1 MALRRAGRARW
12 GTGGRSIRDVV
23 TVPSIQMRRRLVAHL
38 RRSGYVHERRVME
51 AFLTVPREV
60 FLPELL
66 AKSGLTAVYRD
77 EAIVTRRD
85 EASHAPLSSSSQP
98 AIMALMLEMLDVR
111 PGHRVVE
118 IGAGTGYNAAILA
131 VLAGA
136 FGLVVSLDIDGATA
150 TAAARALRSIDSR
163 VRVLVADGTQGLPGM
178 AQGRHRA
185 DRWMVTAS
193 TTAVPR
199 AWYDQIAHGGRLVV
213 PLRLTDEPDQLHA
226 VSALVKVDDGF
237 DSIAVTPG
245 GFMPL
250 RCTDGTAFDPMA
262 PASVPPARE
271 LRSAPPAAAGPASEP
286 DPAEAEL
293 VPAELGPTAAAPA
306 EAVRPRRRARGSAR
320 TARVRPPGPLRSA
333 SREQMESVRIVVRYT
348 GGEPA
353 SRWTFD
359 HGDHWIGVDPER

>member
-1 MALRRAGRARW
+1 M
-12 GTGGRSIRDVV
+12 
-23 TVPSIQMRRRLVAHL
+23 PSIQMRRRLVAHL

-51 AFLTVPREV
+51 AFLSVPREV
-60 FLPELL
+60 FVPEVL
-66 AKSGLTAVYRD
+66 ATAGLVAVYRD

-85 EASHAPLSSSSQP
+85 EASQAPLSSSSQP

-131 VLAGA
+131 VLSGPS
-136 FGLVVSLDIDGATA
+136 GLVVSIDIDVATA
-150 TAAARALRSIDSR
+150 TAAAVALRSIDSR
-163 VRVLVADGTQGLPGM
+163 ARVLVADGTQGLPGL
-178 AQGRHRA
+178 AHDRRHRA

-199 AWYDQIAHGGRLVV
+199 AWYDQLAHGGRLVV

-250 RCTDGTAFDPMA
+250 RRADGTAFDP
-262 PASVPPARE
+262 
-271 LRSAPPAAAGPASEP
+271 SAPMTEGASCGAAEP
-286 DPAEAEL
+286 SS
-293 VPAELGPTAAAPA
+293 PTSGDRR
-306 EAVRPRRRARGSAR
+306 VRRGRNGARA
-320 TARVRPPGPLRSA
+320 TRPPGPLRGA
-333 SREQMESVRIVVRYT
+333 SREQMESVRIVVRYA
-348 GGEPA
+348 GGKPA

-359 HGDHWIGVDPER
+359 RGDHWIGIDPAT